1 MKNQTLK
8 FKITLSALV
17 IVFMVFLFIPET
29 FAAEKTTL
37 KLNLKPGQKY
47 NRVISMEEKILQ
59 TMMGQQMNITHTKKL
74 GLEFEVKDV
83 NTKGIASVMVTYRTI
98 QEKTSSFAGGME
110 YDSENPGTL
119 AENPLAPTYTAMMD
133 DGFIMK
139 VAPNGKIVEL
149 TGLDEMLSRMAE
161 KIVVADDEMISK
173 MPPGKCS
180 VDKGNAAARKGQT
193 KESKE
198 QRAKRRID
206 SMNKMYG
213 SRAGRIKAVKEML
226 EKNPLVAEKQIKLM
240 LVSVMTPFPDKPVQA
255 GDSWT
260 NKMILNAMLPA
271 ELDIVYTLKE
281 DKGNVAIISG
291 SFERTMKDPAIDYN
305 AGPVQAKMKMACS
318 YQRSSE
324 IDKSSGWMI
333 RSNSKLKISGEMKIP
348 GNAQMPQGM
357 TVPITLESIV
367 TVEP

>member
-1 MKNQTLK
+1 MKNQTLN

-17 IVFMVFLFIPET
+17 ITFMVSLFVPET

-37 KLNLKPGQKY
+37 KLNLKPGKKY
-47 NRVISMEEKILQ
+47 HRVISMKEKILQ
-59 TMMGQQMNITHTKKL
+59 TMMGQQMNIIHTKKV

-83 NTKGIASVMVTYRTI
+83 DAKGIASVKVTYRAL
-98 QEKTSSFAGGME
+98 QEKTSSTTGSFE
-110 YDSENPGTL
+110 YDSTDPSTHEG
-119 AENPLAPTYTAMMD
+119 NPLASTYTAVMGE
-133 DGFIMK
+133 GFLMK
-139 VAPNGKIVEL
+139 VASNGRIVEL

-161 KIVVADDEMISK
+161 KIVVAEDEMISK

-180 VDKGNAAARKGQT
+180 VDKGNAADRKRQT

-226 EKNPLVAEKQIKLM
+226 EKNPLMAQKQIRLM
-240 LVSVMTPFPDKPVQA
+240 LVSVMTPFPDEPVQA

-260 NKMILNAMLPA
+260 DKMVLNAMLPA
-271 ELDIVYTLKE
+271 EVDSVYTLKE
-281 DKGNVAIISG
+281 DKGNVAIVSG
-291 SFERTMKDPAIDYN
+291 SFKRTMKDPAIDFN
-305 AGPVQAKMKMACS
+305 AGPVQAKMKMAGS

-357 TVPITLESIV
+357 TVPMTVESIV